1 MNSERD
7 YWLAFSVFPGIGP
20 RRFKVLLKY
29 FNSAEEAWKA
39 KDGIW
44 KKIGLGPKLTGDFL
58 RFRQEFNFDELKAT
72 LVKQSINIITLKDD
86 SYPAL
91 LKQSED
97 APFLLYIKGRIL
109 AQDAK
114 ALAIVGTRKI
124 TPYGREA
131 TEKFASSLAAHGF
144 TVVSG
149 LARGVDGVAHRA
161 TLNAGGRTIAVLGS
175 GLNLIYP
182 VEHIG
187 LASDIIK
194 SGGAVIS
201 EFPPGMKAIPQ
212 NFPARN
218 RIISGLSLGVLVAEG
233 AAKSGTKITARAAL
247 NQGREVFA
255 VPGPITSPLSRAPA
269 DLIKLGAKLVVDV
282 DDILEELPTVSKEP
296 IQSRFVE
303 KTLRCSL
310 KSTPGVDVKREKRV
324 VWEALIG
331 GAREVDQIVRKTKL
345 DASVVSS
352 TLTMLEVSGKVKGV
366 GGGKYMV
373 V

>member
-1 MNSERD
+1 MTD
-7 YWLAFSVFPGIGP
+7 
-20 RRFKVLLKY
+20 
-29 FNSAEEAWKA
+29 
-39 KDGIW
+39 
-44 KKIGLGPKLTGDFL
+44 DFL
-58 RFRQEFNFDELKAT
+58 KFRQEFDFDNLKST

-91 LKQSED
+91 LKQSDD
-97 APFLLYIKGRIL
+97 APFLLYIKGQIL

-131 TEKFASSLAAHGF
+131 TEKFAASLVAHGF

-149 LARGVDGVAHRA
+149 LARGVDGAAHRA

-187 LASDIIK
+187 LANDIIK
-194 SGGAVIS
+194 NGGAVIS

-282 DDILEELPTVSKEP
+282 DDILEELPSVLAAKQTENNIVSKDIPRCQGVNTSQVLETGE
-296 IQSRFVE
+296 E
-303 KTLRCSL
+303 K
-310 KSTPGVDVKREKRV
+310 V

-331 GAREVDQIVRKTKL
+331 GAREIDQIVRKTKL
-345 DASVVSS
+345 SAPVVSS

-373 V
+373 L